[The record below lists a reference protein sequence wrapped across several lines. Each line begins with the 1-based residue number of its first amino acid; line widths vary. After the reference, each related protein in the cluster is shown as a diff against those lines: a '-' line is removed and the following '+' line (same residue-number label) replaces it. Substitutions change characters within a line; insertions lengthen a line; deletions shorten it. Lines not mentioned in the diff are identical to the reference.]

1 MALDPPQDET
11 SGQPRSNPA
20 DPLPKAAPGDEQD
33 LNSLRPRSRR
43 REPCRDRRRFN
54 RAPEHSRF
62 KPGRS
67 GNPLGRRRRRA
78 DVLSEL
84 REVYIGKVAINLGA
98 KRLHVTRLK
107 ALLLKQWER
116 GMKGSERA
124 TQAAIANARALELF
138 DQAKEWNN
146 SSSIPSIGSK
156 EFLRRLSDEAL
167 NELIRVAQEF
177 DEENNKRN

>member
-1 MALDPPQDET
+1 
-11 SGQPRSNPA
+11 
-20 DPLPKAAPGDEQD
+20 
-33 LNSLRPRSRR
+33 
-43 REPCRDRRRFN
+43 
-54 RAPEHSRF
+54 
-62 KPGRS
+62 
-67 GNPLGRRRRRA
+67 
-78 DVLSEL
+78 LSEL

-167 NELIRVAQEF
+167 NELYQSSSGVRRGKQ
-177 DEENNKRN
+177 